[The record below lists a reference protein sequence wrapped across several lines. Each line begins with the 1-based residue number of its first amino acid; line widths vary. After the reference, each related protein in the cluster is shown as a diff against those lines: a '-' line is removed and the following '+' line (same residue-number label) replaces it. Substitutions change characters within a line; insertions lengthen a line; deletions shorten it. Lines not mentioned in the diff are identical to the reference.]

1 MMQTYLVG
9 GSVRDRLLGLPVKDR
24 DWVVVGSDIDQMLNL
39 GFQPVGKDFPV
50 FLHPKTHEEYALA
63 RTERKTGKGYKGFT
77 VFADPNV
84 TLEQDLLRRDLTI
97 NAIAETETGELI
109 DPFNGQ
115 ADLKNKLLRHVSPA
129 FIEDPVRVLRI
140 ARFAARFDF
149 KVADETKQLIEQM
162 VLNQELDNLVPE
174 RVWQELSKA
183 LMTDKP
189 SRFFTSLRACSALP
203 TLFPEIDALFG
214 VPQPEKWH
222 PEIDTGLHVMLVLDK
237 AAELSNDIMVRFA
250 ALSHDLGKGTTP
262 KDILPS
268 HYGHEQRG
276 VVLTKVMSER
286 LRIPKDISHFA
297 MKMAEFHSH
306 MHRLF
311 DMNAEA
317 ILALLEGLDVFRR
330 PERASQFATA
340 CEADY
345 QGRTGFEEKSPP
357 AKSLFL
363 ACYDVTKQVIAKP
376 FVDAGITG
384 NAISEAIREQRINQ
398 IALTCEQFQKIS

>member
-1 MMQTYLVG
+1 
-9 GSVRDRLLGLPVKDR
+9 
-24 DWVVVGSDIDQMLNL
+24 
-39 GFQPVGKDFPV
+39 
-50 FLHPKTHEEYALA
+50 
-63 RTERKTGKGYKGFT
+63 
-77 VFADPNV
+77 
-84 TLEQDLLRRDLTI
+84 
-97 NAIAETETGELI
+97 
-109 DPFNGQ
+109 
-115 ADLKNKLLRHVSPA
+115 
-129 FIEDPVRVLRI
+129 
-140 ARFAARFDF
+140 
-149 KVADETKQLIEQM
+149 
-162 VLNQELDNLVPE
+162 
-174 RVWQELSKA
+174 
-183 LMTDKP
+183 
-189 SRFFTSLRACSALP
+189 
-203 TLFPEIDALFG
+203 
-214 VPQPEKWH
+214 
-222 PEIDTGLHVMLVLDK
+222 MLVLDK

-376 FVDAGITG
+376 FVEAGITG

-398 IALTCEQFQKIS
+398 IAITCEQFQKIS